1 MKANIL
7 NIQKTYSEIPGTW
20 EFEGVTYQGYE
31 HFTDLHFAHGW
42 RDVVIPTIT
51 TYQRLSDTYILVND
65 IVTKEVIDFTEE
77 EIEAYN
83 RSLIPSEISRMKFEI
98 QLYITTTVRDE
109 NNNIVQLGKT
119 FQDIIDYINSLQMSS
134 FYKNLLKMRLLSCVT
149 LERDNDDLNALAPG
163 MGISQAQLD
172 EIFINGNSLS

>member
-1 MKANIL
+1 MKTIVETNTGKLLFSTDNDNYICL
-7 NIQKTYSEIPGTW
+7 ENQSKIDIHLTEMFVSPFFDFQSNSYY
-20 EFEGVTYQGYE
+20 EGAT
-31 HFTDLHFAHGW
+31 
-42 RDVVIPTIT
+42 
-51 TYQRLSDTYILVND
+51 S
-65 IVTKEVIDFTEE
+65 E
-77 EIEAYN
+77 EIIEFN
-83 RSLIPSEISRMKFEI
+83 KMKVPQQLSRMKFEI

-109 NNNIVQLGKT
+109 NNNIIQFGKT
-119 FQDIIDYINSLQMSS
+119 FQDIIDYIDSLQMSN

>member
-1 MKANIL
+1 MIANL
-7 NIQKTYSEIPGTW
+7 ENIQIVYNEIPNTW
-20 EFEGVTYQGYE
+20 IVDGVRIDNYKQSE
-31 HFTDLHFAHGW
+31 QHFLHGW
-42 RDVVIPTIT
+42 REVVIPPIIDL
-51 TYQRLSDTYILVND
+51 QRLSDDYILVGET
-65 IVTKEVIDFTEE
+65 ITKEVIDFTEE

-83 RSLIPSEISRMKFEI
+83 RSLIPSQLSRMKFEI

-134 FYKNLLKMRLLSCVT
+134 FYKNLLIMRLKSCVT

>member
-1 MKANIL
+1 MKARIINDI
-7 NIQKTYSEIPGTW
+7 NWG
-20 EFEGVTYQGYE
+20 GN
-31 HFTDLHFAHGW
+31 FTDDFLLQNSNLVINGQLVSEW
-42 RDVVIPTIT
+42 VLTDVLPNPTHKKPEWNGSEWIE
-51 TYQRLSDTYILVND
+51 SYI
-65 IVTKEVIDFTEE
+65 EVIEVPQQ
-77 EIEAYN
+77 
-83 RSLIPSEISRMKFEI
+83 LSRMKFEI

-119 FQDIIDYINSLQMSS
+119 FQDIIDYIDSLQMSN

-172 EIFINGNSLS
+172 EIFINGNTL

>member
-1 MKANIL
+1 M
-7 NIQKTYSEIPGTW
+7 
-20 EFEGVTYQGYE
+20 
-31 HFTDLHFAHGW
+31 
-42 RDVVIPTIT
+42 
-51 TYQRLSDTYILVND
+51 D
-65 IVTKEVIDFTEE
+65 IVAKINENNSFGGNFYIKDVKEGWNVTNVIYEDTFLKPNWNGSEWVEGATPE

-83 RSLIPSEISRMKFEI
+83 RSLIPQVISRMKFEI

>member
-1 MKANIL
+1 MERIINT
-7 NIQKTYSEIPGTW
+7 NDWGGTYTPDFIDNNLEL
-20 EFEGVTYQGYE
+20 V
-31 HFTDLHFAHGW
+31 
-42 RDVVIPTIT
+42 
-51 TYQRLSDTYILVND
+51 SDWV
-65 IVTKEVIDFTEE
+65 FTEVE
-77 EIEAYN
+77 CPDYLVKKWNGVNWYEGATPQEILEA
-83 RSLIPSEISRMKFEI
+83 SKPKIPEEISRMKFEI

-119 FQDIIDYINSLQMSS
+119 FQDIIDYIDSLQMSN

-172 EIFINGNSLS
+172 EIFINGNTLQ

>member
-1 MKANIL
+1 MKARVINLKDFGGVYSDEFLLDNKDNIVNGKL
-7 NIQKTYSEIPGTW
+7 VSEWVLTDVLPNPTHKKPEWNGSFW
-20 EFEGVTYQGYE
+20 YE
-31 HFTDLHFAHGW
+31 AY
-42 RDVVIPTIT
+42 V
-51 TYQRLSDTYILVND
+51 
-65 IVTKEVIDFTEE
+65 EVIEV
-77 EIEAYN
+77 
-83 RSLIPSEISRMKFEI
+83 PQEISRMKFEI

-119 FQDIIDYINSLQMSS
+119 FQDIIDYIDSLQMSN

-172 EIFINGNSLS
+172 EIFIKGNTLQ

>member
-1 MKANIL
+1 MIANL
-7 NIQKTYSEIPGTW
+7 ENIQKIYNEVPNVW
-20 EFEGVTYQGYE
+20 VVDGVRIDNYKQSND
-31 HFTDLHFAHGW
+31 HFLHGW
-42 RDVVIPTIT
+42 REVVIPTIT
-51 TYQRLSDTYILVND
+51 TYQRLSEEYILSGD

-83 RSLIPSEISRMKFEI
+83 RSFIPSEISRMKFEI

-119 FQDIIDYINSLQMSS
+119 FQDIIDYINSLQMSN

>member
-1 MKANIL
+1 MIANL
-7 NIQKTYSEIPGTW
+7 ENIQRTYNDIPNSWVVDGVRIDNYKKSNDH
-20 EFEGVTYQGYE
+20 FE
-31 HFTDLHFAHGW
+31 HGW
-42 RDVVIPTIT
+42 REVVIPTIT
-51 TYQRLSDTYILVND
+51 NHQRLSEEYILVDD
-65 IVTKEVIDFTEE
+65 IVTKEVIDLTAE

-98 QLYITTTVRDE
+98 QLYITTTIRGE

-119 FQDIIDYINSLQMSS
+119 FQDIIDYINSLQMSN

-163 MGISQAQLD
+163 MGITSEQLD
-172 EIFINGNSLS
+172 EIFINGNLIV

>member
-1 MKANIL
+1 MIANL
-7 NIQKTYSEIPGTW
+7 ENIQLIYNDYPNTW
-20 EFEGVTYQGYE
+20 LVDGVRIDNYKQSDD
-31 HFTDLHFAHGW
+31 HFLHGW
-42 RDVVIPTIT
+42 REVVIPEIT
-51 TYQRLSDTYILVND
+51 NLQKLSDTYILVND
-65 IVTKEVIDFTEE
+65 IVTKEVIDFTTE

-119 FQDIIDYINSLQMSS
+119 FQDIIDYIDSLQMSN

-149 LERDNDDLNALAPG
+149 LERENEDLNNLAPG
-163 MGISQAQLD
+163 MGISQDQLD
-172 EIFINGNSLS
+172 EIFINGNLIE

>member
-1 MKANIL
+1 M
-7 NIQKTYSEIPGTW
+7 
-20 EFEGVTYQGYE
+20 
-31 HFTDLHFAHGW
+31 
-42 RDVVIPTIT
+42 
-51 TYQRLSDTYILVND
+51 D
-65 IVTKEVIDFTEE
+65 IVAKINENNSFGGNFYIKDVQSDWNVTNVIYDSNYLKPIWNGSEWVEGSTQE

-83 RSLIPSEISRMKFEI
+83 RSFIPQEISRMKFEL

-119 FQDIIDYINSLQMSS
+119 FQDIIDYIDSLQMSN